1 MKKTGG
7 ILGIVGGIFGI
18 FAALATL
25 FLGGLGSAFQANG
38 ASTVVSLGW
47 GGSVLSLLS
56 IICGAIV
63 FAKPKGAGIALV
75 VTSIAGMIG
84 GGMLVAVCMV
94 LSLIGGTLAIISAKK
109 QTPVTTLSGDTHQA
123 NANSS
128 PDKTVRKKISPW
140 TWGSAAVFIVL
151 IAIGASPDHKP
162 VAPVAEASAPVAPE
176 AELDPLAKLA
186 QAPVAGIQPVGPL
199 ADIFAVGGQYTDLQR
214 ENTLK
219 EIKGRIVS
227 WTLPVY
233 EVKRDGNGYKIQTN
247 AGRGHGYVG
256 TFISITPRN
265 EQDRQIIEALK
276 TGESVSF
283 RGVIAD
289 TFMRH
294 IVIKPAILEHQN
306 ITAPEASAPP
316 QAPVATGY
324 TVETGTYTGT
334 VMLSADLDYSLM
346 SVEVPDANHIA
357 VYFRNDASVARAILT
372 ACPNGQLCEV
382 SGTYRVG
389 AAPANA
395 PKISS
400 VQDAEW
406 ISVTL
411 AKAVTAL

>member
-1 MKKTGG
+1 MQKTGG
-7 ILGIVGGIFGI
+7 ILGIVGGILGI

-25 FLGGLGSAFQANG
+25 FLGGIGSAFQANG
-38 ASTVVSLGW
+38 ASTMVNLGW
-47 GGSVLSLLS
+47 GGAALSLLS

-63 FAKPKGAGIALV
+63 FTKPKGAGIALV
-75 VTSIAGMIG
+75 VTAIAGMIG
-84 GGMLVAVCMV
+84 GGLLVAVCMV
-94 LSLIGGTLAIISAKK
+94 LSLIGGTLAIISARK
-109 QTPVTTLSGDTHQA
+109 QMPVTTLASDINPT
-123 NANSS
+123 NAAIA
-128 PDKTVRKKISPW
+128 PEKTSRKKVSPW
-140 TWGSAAVFIVL
+140 VWGSAAVFVLL

-162 VAPVAEASAPVAPE
+162 AAPVAEAPALVAPE
-176 AELDPLAKLA
+176 AELDPLEKLA
-186 QAPVAGIQPVGPL
+186 QAPIAGIQPVGPL

-214 ENTLK
+214 ENTLH
-219 EIKGRIVS
+219 EIKDRIVS

-233 EVKRDGNGYKIQTN
+233 EVKREGNGYKIQTN
-247 AGRGHGYVG
+247 AGRGNGYVG

-276 TGESVSF
+276 TGESISF
-283 RGVIAD
+283 RGIIAD

-306 ITAPEASAPP
+306 ITAPVVSAPP

-324 TVETGTYTGT
+324 AVETGSYTGT
-334 VMLSADLDYSLM
+334 IMLSADLDYSLM

-357 VYFRNDASVARAILT
+357 VYFRNDSELARAILT

-382 SGTYRVG
+382 SGTYRTG

-406 ISVTL
+406 ISVTS